1 MLSILPVIISKYLI
15 PQDSSGIENKKLK
28 KIIIL
33 VSCGIG
39 VLGFTIGPEVVVRFF
54 PKFTDADII
63 LRIVS
68 LSIIPSTIAM
78 TYHSK
83 FLGNEKGHF
92 VLFSGLVKITILIM
106 GIVVL
111 GTFYQ
116 IEGIAISIVLAAIG
130 DMIFSLIMAKRV
142 KWKNLKK

>member
-1 MLSILPVIISKYLI
+1 
-15 PQDSSGIENKKLK
+15 
-28 KIIIL
+28 
-33 VSCGIG
+33 
-39 VLGFTIGPEVVVRFF
+39 
-54 PKFTDADII
+54 
-63 LRIVS
+63 
-68 LSIIPSTIAM
+68 M